1 MSRRFIG
8 SSPSHFSYGH
18 TLTLAVA
25 GIIGKTESHRC
36 GMVASHVTD
45 ITIVDGIGCIFHP
58 SIRTLAVSYHHRTHS
73 LGCDIT
79 LGILVTL
86 LKIEHHDGMVSS
98 SHSRGTTESILFDTV
113 GNIRKGGLVIETQ
126 SLRTSR
132 KRNTPVDSLRT
143 ILGTG
148 DRFTNISQEKGTS
161 CKYLDIDK
169 SQHLYLFYMSLQFG
183 AIATAVPVAINR
195 IIGLVNAGNMRKN
208 IG

>member
-25 GIIGKTESHRC
+25 GIIGRTESHRC
-36 GMVASHVTD
+36 GMVVSHVTD
-45 ITIVDGIGCIFHP
+45 ITIMDGIGGIFYP
-58 SIRTLAVSYHHRTHS
+58 SIRTLSISYYHRTHS
-73 LGCDIT
+73 LGSDIP
-79 LGILVTL
+79 LGILMTF

-98 SHSRGTTESILFDTV
+98 SHSRSTTESILLDSV

-126 SLRTSR
+126 SLRSCS
-132 KRNTPVDSLRT
+132 KRNAPVDGLWT

-148 DRFTNISQEKGTS
+148 DRFTNISQEKGTG
-161 CKYLDIDK
+161 CQHLDIDK

-183 AIATAVPVAINR
+183 AIATAVPVSINR
-195 IIGLVNAGNMRKN
+195 IIGLVNAGNMRQH

>member
-8 SSPSHFSYGH
+8 SSPSHFSYKH
-18 TLTLAVA
+18 TLTLTVA
-25 GIIGKTESHRC
+25 GIIGRTESHRC
-36 GMVASHVTD
+36 GMIASHLTD

-73 LGCDIT
+73 LGSDVT

-98 SHSRGTTESILFDTV
+98 CHCRGTTESILLDSV
-113 GNIRKGGLVIETQ
+113 GNIRKVGLVIETQ
-126 SLRTSR
+126 SLRTCR
-132 KRNTPVDSLRT
+132 KRNAPVDGLRT

-148 DRFTNISQEKGTS
+148 DRFTNISQEKGTG

-183 AIATAVPVAINR
+183 AMPTAVPVTKNR
-195 IIGLVNAGNMRKN
+195 IIGLVNAGNMRQD

>member
-1 MSRRFIG
+1 
-8 SSPSHFSYGH
+8 
-18 TLTLAVA
+18 
-25 GIIGKTESHRC
+25 
-36 GMVASHVTD
+36 
-45 ITIVDGIGCIFHP
+45 
-58 SIRTLAVSYHHRTHS
+58 
-73 LGCDIT
+73 
-79 LGILVTL
+79 
-86 LKIEHHDGMVSS
+86 MVSS

-132 KRNTPVDSLRT
+132 KRNTPVDSLWT

-183 AIATAVPVAINR
+183 AIATAAPVAINR

-208 IG
+208 IGWAPRRPTLIGIWSIAMDSHIRSYGINGFLITTNDSRLFDISDYPVVHVSIFQRNHFFLSLHRKAWQNSKR